1 MAIVV
6 PDQGSVDLGR
16 SNVSPAET
24 YARPAPVQTG
34 GFDELAK
41 SLERLGVSFDGVGK
55 TLKQKQDEENRL
67 LEIQVPAL
75 INEVR
80 QEFGNGVID
89 EVQLGKRYPQNSKA
103 ITYKI
108 LEGKGARD
116 YEDTARMRME
126 EALRNDATLRT
137 DPAKRQAFFNTL
149 RTETYEATKANR
161 FYSAGAV
168 RGVEGVINEF
178 ESGFQREGAAEFQ
191 QFQEQDISKRGRK
204 AVTFTPATAAAGEYG
219 KFLDFIASDES
230 NGNYNAYID
239 NGGNKTVR
247 LTDMTLDEVL
257 KFQSQLKASGYRSD
271 ATGRYMIVGGTLRGL
286 IKSMGLNG
294 SDKFTAE
301 LQDLMAIQLMKGRG
315 LDKYLAGTISKE
327 QFANELAKEW
337 AALPSATDHSFTF
350 NGQPRFAKA
359 GLSAYDGIAGNK
371 SRISVPTLLSAIDN
385 IKGGRSPNTAE
396 RIRAVD
402 AEAGGTTGI
411 NGVRRRKIL
420 VESVI
425 EEAMNS
431 SNMALLDS
439 IPTEWAQV
447 EDVAKQV
454 RVARDYITSK
464 QRTETNEAYTRQQR
478 QRAEDKRNAE
488 KILNKALASGV
499 DLTPQEIEMINNI
512 DPDLVTGLPARRA
525 SIGQLNP
532 RQEADKFDNVREK
545 MRIEAAQGRDP
556 RLVSPWEIL
565 DPKLQDEARKYS
577 DDLVKTG
584 GETGHKYYQERWK
597 QDFLIHYGFEYQ
609 NQALANKANP
619 QLTVVQRSHDLALS
633 EAIFRFVERNGRT
646 PISEAE
652 RVAIYKE
659 ALDLT
664 FASRPPESN
673 RAEAM
678 RNSPVTSPTVGTGS
692 APVDPK
698 TKAAQDKAKKLYPD

>member
-178 ESGFQREGAAEFQ
+178 ESGFQREGAVEFQ
-191 QFQEQDISKRGRK
+191 QSQEQDISKRGRR
-204 AVTFTPATAAAGEYG
+204 AALFQPATAAAGEYG
-219 KFLDFIASDES
+219 QLLDFVAGEEAA
-230 NGNYNAYID
+230 GNYNAHY
-239 NGGNKTVR
+239 GNAGNRAVKF
-247 LTDMTLDEVL
+247 TDMSLDEVL
-257 KFQSQLKASGYRSD
+257 RWQSQYVANGSPSS
-271 ATGRYMIVGGTLRGL
+271 AVGRYQFIPKTLRG
-286 IKSMGLNG
+286 IMQEMGLKG
-294 SDKFTAE
+294 TDKFTPE
-301 LQDLMAIQLMKGRG
+301 LQDLMAIHLLKRRG
-315 LDKYLAGTISKE
+315 LEDYKSGKITKE
-327 QFANELAKEW
+327 QFANNLAQEW
-337 AALPSATDHSFTF
+337 AALPLVSGPKAGKSFYDGDGLNSATT
-350 NGQPRFAKA
+350 
-359 GLSAYDGIAGNK
+359 
-371 SRISVPTLLSAIDN
+371 SVQKFVGALDL
-385 IKGGRSPNTAE
+385 KGRSPGTTD

-425 EEAMNS
+425 EEAMATN
-431 SNMALLDS
+431 NMALLDAL
-439 IPTEWAQV
+439 PQEWSQV

-464 QRTETNEAYTRQQR
+464 QRSETNEAYTRQQR
-478 QRAEDKRNAE
+478 QRSEDKRNAE
-488 KILNKALASGV
+488 KILNKALASGAE
-499 DLTPQEIEMINNI
+499 LTPQEIEIINNI
-512 DPDLVTGLPARRA
+512 DPDLVTGLPSRRA

-532 RQEADKFDNVREK
+532 RQEADKFDSVREK

-597 QDFLIHYGFEYQ
+597 QDFLIHYGFEFQ
-609 NQALANKANP
+609 NPALANKANP
-619 QLTVVQRSHDLALS
+619 NLTLVQRSHDLAMS

-664 FASRPPESN
+664 FASRPPESYKAEQL
-673 RAEAM
+673 RANPA
-678 RNSPVTSPTVGTGS
+678 TSPAVGTGS
-692 APVDPK
+692 APADPK